1 MDLEPITL
9 PGVDPKRP
17 IVIAGPC
24 SAESEEQVMQT
35 ARDLAAQGIKIFR
48 AGIWKPRTKPGS
60 FEGVG
65 LAGLPW
71 LKKVKAQT
79 GMYVATE
86 VASRDQVGAALAAGI
101 DMLWVGARTTVNPF
115 AVQEIAGSLRGVDV
129 PVLIKNPVNPE
140 LDLWVGAIERFHR
153 VGIRRIGAIH
163 RGFSSHEKKVFRNE
177 PLWHLPIELRYE
189 IPNLPVFCDPSHI
202 TGKRE
207 FVPMVSQQAMDIN
220 FDGLMIETHCEP
232 ATAMSDAKQ
241 QMTPDEL
248 ERLLK
253 SLIIRDDNRPGEKLT
268 TLRNSID
275 HIDEQLLD
283 LLAERMRI
291 SREIGNY
298 KREHNMPVLQ
308 STRYNE
314 IIEERMRLGCTKSLN
329 IQFVREIL
337 LGIHEESVRQQLNVL
352 AD

>member
-17 IVIAGPC
+17 IMIAGPC

-35 ARDLAAQGIKIFR
+35 ARGLAAQGIKIFR

-71 LKKVKAQT
+71 LKRVKAET
-79 GMYVATE
+79 GMYITTE
-86 VASRDQVGAALAAGI
+86 VASRDQVGVALAAGV
-101 DMLWVGARTTVNPF
+101 DMLWIGARTTVNPF
-115 AVQEIAGSLRGVDV
+115 AVQEIAGALRGINV

-153 VGIRRIGAIH
+153 AGLRRIGAIH

-202 TGKRE
+202 SGKRE
-207 FVPMVSQQAMDIN
+207 FVPLLSQQAMDLN
-220 FDGLMIETHCEP
+220 FDGLMIETHHDP
-232 ATAMSDAKQ
+232 SSAMSDAKQ

-248 ERLLK
+248 EKLLK
-253 SLIIRDDNRPGEKLT
+253 SLIVRDENRPGEKLSS
-268 TLRNSID
+268 LRNRID
-275 HIDEQLLD
+275 HLDEQLLD

-291 SREIGNY
+291 SCEIGTY
-298 KREHNMPVLQ
+298 KKEHNMPVLQ

-314 IIEERMRLGCTKSLN
+314 IVEERIRLGCTKALN
-329 IQFVREIL
+329 SQFVREIL
-337 LGIHEESVRQQLNVL
+337 LEIHEESVRQQMEVMTE
-352 AD
+352 